1 METAAAVEIRD
12 IKIINQCLGRKEGW
26 GGAKGCIMTRPQ
38 SGSTERTG
46 LTVHPLSTL
55 KETETA
61 INGAEGVAQEDIV
74 SLLCS
79 RVSLFSSTM
88 C

>member
-1 METAAAVEIRD
+1 MEIRD
-12 IKIINQCLGRKEGW
+12 IKIINQCRDRKEGGW
-26 GGAKGCIMTRPQ
+26 GKGPIMTRPQ
-38 SGSTERTG
+38 SGSSKRIR
-46 LTVHPLSTL
+46 LTVHPLSAF

-79 RVSLFSSTM
+79 RVSLFSSKV